1 MVLCG
6 RALPR
11 CGRDAVAVEVA
22 LRDAGGSVEEG
33 ESVLCP
39 NCGTPMQL
47 RFSRR
52 GDPFWGCPRFPNCRG
67 SRDYNVGSPVRPG
80 RARGEGAARSPRSP
94 TAARRRT
101 SIRPGDLLFATDNS
115 LGPGKALKPGA
126 QDSIILEYFDHPGQ
140 SAEER
145 HREDVPR
152 TALKRYELV
161 PEARVFWEAAGQVP
175 AWRSGRVRSV
185 APDEQVEVSGYGDD
199 HGFHDHADLYVR
211 WDRPLRDPTGL
222 ARVGLFE
229 SPYNFGLR
237 TPVLRSVLAQR
248 AASRGMP
255 GLLNVTAELHAHQ
268 LAAAKR
274 VLTDHVQRYLIADE
288 VGLGKTIEALLIL
301 RQLMLDEPFLS
312 ATVIVPRHL
321 VGQWQSELRAK
332 LHPEHFPEAVIEVVP
347 HDEVETWMDADILV
361 IDEAHQL
368 VGGGA
373 GDERFERL
381 RELAA
386 ASPRLLLISA
396 TPALHNER
404 AFLGMLHLLDP
415 DVYALEDV
423 DGLRSRLESRQELG
437 RTLLALTPETP
448 EFLLP
453 GTLDRLRA
461 QLAGH
466 RELEVLVDAVGRAG
480 AGDRRAAIGELR
492 QQLADTFQVH
502 RRMIRT
508 RRTEQLT
515 TTFPLAG
522 RSGATH
528 VAGLDEA
535 WSEVADAFERAR
547 EALAIATER
556 GDMSRDEA
564 VRLLAATATNVP
576 DIVAMGTILEDSPAA
591 GSCKAEHGD
600 LLFAIADALTYEV
613 RGDESAV
620 IFAPTAS
627 TAQRLATAL
636 EELLGASS
644 VETLLD
650 GLPPADARSRV
661 EAHER
666 RRVQWLVCDQS
677 AAEGTNLQ
685 HADVLVHV
693 GLPGLVNEL
702 EQRIG
707 RLDRW
712 SAGRERPWRA
722 LVVSPD
728 SGAIARWAEV
738 VDRGFAVHDRSLAAM
753 QRAVEEW
760 SLEVWGRLLDP
771 TVATRILVTD
781 VQAALAS
788 EAEAVRE
795 QDAID
800 AVVLGGDDR
809 EFTET
814 LIRADREADAA
825 FGSDF
830 QNLLTD
836 APGNLR
842 FKRQSSPATGAGT
855 FEADDP
861 RTRRGE
867 APLVPL
873 GRLRRSIVPAL
884 VHPWAGRRQKAAEPG
899 AGLLRLG
906 SPLVDAITDF
916 LWHDDRGRA
925 WGMWRY
931 DSAHERA
938 PEVWVRVDV
947 HVHAD
952 PTPIVEVLD
961 VDPYVVRRRLDGAFP
976 PLLATTWW
984 SPGNADGPSDKLASI
999 LAAPYR
1005 KPESRDAASGD
1016 FHLSRTRLDAFL
1028 AVLDG
1033 PLETVVDEAV
1043 DAVDERT
1050 LARAEVEQAVATASE
1065 MLRARQSARTA
1076 ALRRRLRAQPPDEAI
1091 IQEELEFEEFALP
1104 LLLQQVEHP
1113 TTAIDALGFV
1123 VVSGENPFHAEQD
1136 EP

>member
-1 MVLCG
+1 V
-6 RALPR
+6 
-11 CGRDAVAVEVA
+11 
-22 LRDAGGSVEEG
+22 VEEQ
-33 ESVLCP
+33 VLCP
-39 NCGTPMQL
+39 RCETTMQL

-67 SRDYNVGSPVRPG
+67 ARDYGVGSADLPR
-80 RARGEGAARSPRSP
+80 RTRGEGAGRSATSP
-94 TAARRRT
+94 ASAKRRT
-101 SIRPGDLLFATDNS
+101 SIRPGDLLYATDNS

-140 SAEER
+140 PVEER
-145 HREDVPR
+145 HREDVSR
-152 TALKRYELV
+152 AALRRYELV
-161 PEARVFWEAAGQVP
+161 SEARVFWEAPGQVP
-175 AWRSGRVRSV
+175 AWRSGRVRSI

-199 HGFHDHADLYVR
+199 HRFHDQADLYVR
-211 WDRPLRDPTGL
+211 WDRPLTDPTGL

-229 SPYNFGLR
+229 SPYNHGAR
-237 TPVLRSVLAQR
+237 GPVLRSVLAQR
-248 AASRGMP
+248 AASRGLP
-255 GLLNVTAELHAHQ
+255 GLLNVAAELHAHQ

-301 RQLMLDEPFLS
+301 RQLMLDEPFLA
-312 ATVIVPRHL
+312 ATIIVPRHL
-321 VGQWQSELRAK
+321 VGQWRSELQSK

-347 HDEVETWMDADILV
+347 HDEPETWLDADILIV
-361 IDEAHQL
+361 DEAHQL
-368 VGGGA
+368 VGTGA

-381 RELAA
+381 REV
-386 ASPRLLLISA
+386 ASASLRLLLISA

-415 DVYALEDV
+415 DVYALDDV

-437 RTLLALTPETP
+437 KSLLALTPETP

-453 GTLDRLRA
+453 GTLDRLRV

-466 RELEVLVDAVGRAG
+466 ADLEALVDAVGHAE
-480 AGDRRAAIGELR
+480 AADRPAAIGELR

-508 RRTEQLT
+508 RRTEQLA

-522 RSGATH
+522 RTGAAH
-528 VAGLDEA
+528 VVGLDDA
-535 WSEVADAFERAR
+535 WSEVADGFERAR
-547 EALAIATER
+547 ESLAIATER
-556 GDMSRDEA
+556 GDMSRDA
-564 VRLLAATATNVP
+564 AARLLAATATNLP
-576 DIVAMGTILEDSPAA
+576 DTLAMDAVLEGSPAA
-591 GSCKAEHGD
+591 GSWKAEDDD

-627 TAQRLATAL
+627 AAQRLATAL
-636 EELLGASS
+636 EELLGGSS
-644 VETLLD
+644 VETLLA
-650 GLPPADARSRV
+650 GLSPEDARTRV
-661 EAHER
+661 QTHER
-666 RRVQWLVCDQS
+666 RRVQWLVCDRS

-722 LVVSPD
+722 IVVSPD
-728 SGAIARWAEV
+728 SGAFARWKEV
-738 VDRGFAVHDRSLAAM
+738 VDQGFAVHERSLAAM

-771 TVATRILVTD
+771 TVSTEDLVAD
-781 VQAALAS
+781 VQAALAA

-814 LIRADREADAA
+814 LIQADCQADETFAT
-825 FGSDF
+825 DF

-842 FKRQSSPATGAGT
+842 FRRQSSPATGAGT
-855 FEADDP
+855 YEVDDP
-861 RTRRGE
+861 RTRRGQ

-873 GRLRRSIVPAL
+873 GRLRRSIAPAL
-884 VHPWAGRRQKAAEPG
+884 VHPWAGRRQKAAERG
-899 AGLLRLG
+899 AGLLRAG

-931 DSAHERA
+931 DAAHERA

-952 PTPIVEVLD
+952 PALVVDALD
-961 VDPYVVRRRLDGAFP
+961 IDPYVVRRRLDGAFP

-984 SPGNADGPSDKLASI
+984 SPGTVDGPNGELRSI
-999 LAAPYR
+999 LEAPYR
-1005 KPESRDAASGD
+1005 KPEFRGAASGD
-1016 FHLSRTRLDAFL
+1016 FHLSRTRLGAFL

-1033 PLETVVDEAV
+1033 SLEALVDQAV

-1050 LARAEVEQAVATASE
+1050 MARPEVELAITTASE
-1065 MLRARQSARTA
+1065 TLRARQSARTA
-1076 ALRRRLRAQPPDEAI
+1076 ALHRRLRTQPPDEKI
-1091 IQEELEFEEFALP
+1091 IREELEFEESALP
-1104 LLLQQVEHP
+1104 LLLQQVERP
-1113 TTAIDALGFV
+1113 TMAIDALGFV

-1136 EP
+1136 ES